1 MKQSSISYANAKFAS
16 AAGSYDWSDVKKL
29 VVSVALLFSSS
40 VYADELGDILSDNK
54 ELLFDY
60 DFKSNELESDMLS
73 KSWINPVTL
82 KYNKRYSTQFTDRTS
97 RTGSYSVIIDQ
108 PIFRSGGIYYAIK
121 YSQALR
127 NANEADLKLQ
137 KRIMIGDAVSI
148 LFNLKKNR
156 LEQQKMKYLIKN
168 DTIDIHQKRDS
179 YDAGLLDSSFL
190 DQAILKKSQDEATLL
205 ELELN
210 LLELKQRFSLLSDKE
225 PNSLTLPVLK
235 LMSKRKYSEQNLEL
249 KKDKLRAE
257 QSAYNAN
264 VTTAKYLPTVSLQGQ
279 YIDGD
284 LNPLYERPG
293 IEEKYYNYGFTVSMP
308 IDINS
313 LADIEASKVEK
324 LRAAVQVLDR
334 KDKVREEYEW
344 IHNSLDIL
352 DKKIVLAQKDEKV
365 YQSLFRLTK
374 NLAQAGEKT
383 SLDADIMQN
392 SLKIRKLDQKIYKID
407 KQVQLLKL
415 YIRVE
420 NVL

>member
-1 MKQSSISYANAKFAS
+1 M
-16 AAGSYDWSDVKKL
+16 L
-29 VVSVALLFSSS
+29 H
-40 VYADELGDILSDNK
+40 ADELGNILSDNK

-60 DFKSNELESDMLS
+60 DFKSNELKSDMLS
-73 KSWINPVTL
+73 KSWINPVRL
-82 KYNKRYSTQFTDRTS
+82 QYNKRYSTQFTDRTS
-97 RTGSYSVIIDQ
+97 RTGNYSIMIDQ

-127 NANEADLKLQ
+127 DANEADLILQ
-137 KRIMIGDAVSI
+137 KRQMIGDAVSI

-156 LEQQKMKYLIKN
+156 LEQEKMKYLIKN
-168 DTIDIHQKRDS
+168 DKIDIRQKRDS

-210 LLELKQRFSLLSDKE
+210 LLELKQRFSLLSDKK
-225 PNSLTLPVLK
+225 PNGLRLPVLK
-235 LMSKRKYSEQNLEL
+235 LMSKTTYSERNLEL
-249 KKDKLRAE
+249 KKDRLRAK

-264 VTTAKYLPTVSLQGQ
+264 VTMAKYLPTVSLQGQ

-284 LNPLYERPG
+284 LNPLYANPMLEER
-293 IEEKYYNYGFTVSMP
+293 YYNYGFSVSMP
-308 IDINS
+308 LDINS
-313 LADIEASKVEK
+313 LTDIEASKVEK
-324 LRAAVQVLDR
+324 LRAAIQVLDR
-334 KDKVREEYEW
+334 KETVKEEYQW
-344 IHNSLDIL
+344 IHNSLGIL

-365 YQSLFRLTK
+365 YKSLFRLTK

-392 SLKIRKLDQKIYKID
+392 SLQIRKLDQKIYKID

>member
-1 MKQSSISYANAKFAS
+1 MKGSS
-16 AAGSYDWSDVKKL
+16 VLKKL
-29 VVSVALLFSSS
+29 FLLCSLLACAI
-40 VYADELGDILSDNK
+40 VHADELGNILSENK

-60 DFKSNELESDMLS
+60 EFQSNELESDMLS
-73 KSWINPVTL
+73 KSWINPVML
-82 KYNKRYSTQFTDRTS
+82 RYNKNYSTQFRDRTN
-97 RTGSYSVIIDQ
+97 RTSNYSIQIDQ

-127 NANEADLKLQ
+127 DANNAEITLQ
-137 KRIMIGDAVSI
+137 KRQMIGDAVSI

-156 LEQQKMKYLIKN
+156 LEQEKMKYLIKN
-168 DTIDIHQKRDS
+168 DRIDIRQKRDS

-210 LLELKQRFSLLSDKE
+210 LLELKQRFSLLSDKK
-225 PNSLTLPVLK
+225 PDGLRLPVLK
-235 LMSKRKYSEQNLEL
+235 LMSKTSYSEQNLEL
-249 KKDKLRAE
+249 KKDRLRAE

-264 VTTAKYLPTVSLQGQ
+264 VTVAKYLPTVSLQGQ

-284 LNPLYERPG
+284 LNPLFFNPSLQER
-293 IEEKYYNYGFTVSMP
+293 YYNYGFSVSMP
-308 IDINS
+308 LDINS
-313 LADIEASKVEK
+313 FTDIEASKVEK

-334 KDKVREEYEW
+334 KDQVIEEYEW

-352 DKKIVLAQKDEKV
+352 DKKIVLAQKDEKI
-365 YQSLFRLTK
+365 YKSLYRTTK
-374 NLAQAGEKT
+374 NLALAGEKT

-392 SLKIRKLDQKIYKID
+392 SLQIRKLDQKIYKID
-407 KQVQLLKL
+407 KQVKLLKL

>member
-1 MKQSSISYANAKFAS
+1 MKGLNVLKRL
-16 AAGSYDWSDVKKL
+16 L
-29 VVSVALLFSSS
+29 VLCSLLFASS
-40 VYADELGDILSDNK
+40 VYADELGNILSDKK

-73 KSWINPVTL
+73 KSWINPVRL
-82 KYNKRYSTQFTDRTS
+82 QYSKRYSTQFSDRTS
-97 RTGSYSVIIDQ
+97 ITGSYSITIDQ

-127 NANEADLKLQ
+127 DANEAEIILQ
-137 KRIMIGDAVSI
+137 KRQMIGDAVSI
-148 LFNLKKNR
+148 LFNLKKNK
-156 LEQQKMKYLIKN
+156 LEQQKLKYLIKN
-168 DTIDIHQKRDS
+168 DQIDILQKRDS
-179 YDAGLLDSSFL
+179 YESGLLDSSFL

-210 LLELKQRFSLLSDKE
+210 FLELKQRFSLLSDKK
-225 PNSLTLPVLK
+225 PDGLRLPVLK
-235 LMSKRKYSEQNLEL
+235 MMSKSNYSAQNLEL
-249 KKDKLRAE
+249 KKDILRAE
-257 QSAYNAN
+257 QSAYNAD

-284 LNPLYERPG
+284 LNPLYANPMLEER
-293 IEEKYYNYGFTVSMP
+293 YYNYGFAVSMP

-313 LADIEASKVEK
+313 LTDIEASKVEK

-334 KDKVREEYEW
+334 KDQVTEEYDW
-344 IHNSLDIL
+344 IHNSLSIL

-392 SLKIRKLDQKIYKID
+392 SLQIRKVDQKIYKID